1 MPSAGKTPVSCPVC
15 NLFVVASFPVKH
27 SNSRI
32 MKITQN
38 WNQATIIALR
48 DLSPTV
54 RQFDIA
60 PLNGDAQVDAST
72 YPPGAHLQVQ
82 VMANFHGDGQS
93 GGNRL
98 QTRSYSLIGAPNPKA
113 WRIAVKRM
121 DEGRGGSRAMWRLA
135 VGDRL
140 MTSEPQNLFALDL
153 TAPGYLVVAGGI
165 GITPLVGMVQRL
177 ADRARATGVPLRVLY
192 GARTEQELVF
202 AADLQAALMGLPG
215 KPLQL
220 HSGSALIDFAGEI
233 AALPTGAQLYTCGP
247 VPMLEA
253 LKVAWQAAGRP
264 QSDLRFETFGSS
276 GRLPTQAFRLAVPR
290 HGIDIEVPP
299 GSTLL
304 EALEA
309 AGVPTISDCR
319 RGECGLCAMDV
330 ISVQGEI
337 DHRDVFLS
345 AHEKAECKRLCVC
358 VSRAVGTVTLDSSW
372 RPD

>member
-1 MPSAGKTPVSCPVC
+1 MV
-15 NLFVVASFPVKH
+15 
-27 SNSRI
+27 
-32 MKITQN
+32 
-38 WNQATIIALR
+38 ALR

-54 RQFDIA
+54 RQFDIS
-60 PLNGDAQVDAST
+60 PLSGDALT

-82 VMANFHGDGQS
+82 VTADRQG

-121 DEGRGGSRAMWRLA
+121 DEGRGGSLAMWRLA

-177 ADRARATGVPLRVLY
+177 AGRASATGVPLRVLY

-202 AADLQAALMGLPG
+202 AAELQQALAGLPTSSLG
-215 KPLQL
+215 ESLQL
-220 HSGSALIDFAGEI
+220 HSGSAVIDFAREI
-233 AALPTGAQLYTCGP
+233 AALPVGAQLYTCGP

-290 HGIDIEVPP
+290 HGIDIVVPP
-299 GSTLL
+299 GTTLL

-330 ISVQGEI
+330 ISVHGEI

-345 AHEKAECKRLCVC
+345 AHEKAECKHLCVC
-358 VSRAVGTVTLDSSW
+358 VSRAVGTITLDSAW

>member
-1 MPSAGKTPVSCPVC
+1 MKSAQT
-15 NLFVVASFPVKH
+15 
-27 SNSRI
+27 
-32 MKITQN
+32 
-38 WNQATIIALR
+38 WNQATVLARR

-60 PLNGDAQVDAST
+60 PVQGMALS

-82 VMANFHGDGQS
+82 VMVDGQ
-93 GGNRL
+93 GGANRL
-98 QTRSYSLIGAPNPKA
+98 QTRSYSLIGSPNPAA

-121 DEGRGGSRAMWRLA
+121 DEGRGGSQAMWRLA

-177 ADRARATGVPLRVLY
+177 AERARATGVPLRVLY
-192 GARTEQELVF
+192 GARNEQELVF
-202 AADLQAALMGLPG
+202 AADLQQAVAGLPG
-215 KPLQL
+215 HPLQL
-220 HSGSALIDFAGEI
+220 HVGPAGIDFASEI
-233 AALPTGAQLYTCGP
+233 AALPRGAQLYTCGP

-253 LKVAWQAAGRP
+253 LKTAWQAAGRP

-290 HGIDIEVPP
+290 HGVDILVPA
-299 GSTLL
+299 GVTLL
-304 EALEA
+304 EALEG
-309 AGVPTISDCR
+309 AGVPTMSDCR

-330 ISVQGEI
+330 ISLQGEM

-345 AHEKAECKRLCVC
+345 AHEKAGCKRLCVC
-358 VSRAVGTVTLDSSW
+358 VSRVVGGITLDSSW